1 MTNTKVGDRHK
12 WTELENGCLYYADQH
27 KPPAYAGACSDKAS
41 WLSDER
47 RDSEVHDWT
56 CKSGGLMGKGDAQ
69 VIATG
74 LHDADDFRRAMKRH
88 ERFLAAKVGDEHD
101 WRDLC
106 DGCLYSGERTYG
118 ACING
123 RARYLDLHTTDETNQ
138 WPPGPDLNSS
148 RPKAVVIAT
157 GCLTLAD
164 FKREIAAHRTRT
176 SIKVGDTHKWTELQN
191 GCLYT
196 AQKPGEPTL
205 YAGAYADR
213 VSWLHDSRAE
223 RECTQW
229 ISSRG
234 GLHTERASDPVV
246 VATDLSTAAEFRAAI
261 AAHRAASTAPLPSV
275 VSSVK
280 PGDTHTWDAL
290 SDGCLY
296 ICDDGDYGGVVDGKS
311 SWLNYGRDQH
321 AISSWQRGRDLCG
334 AKGPARVV
342 ATGLKTLEDF
352 QKAMAVDRAKRAV
365 KIGDVHEWSRLVP
378 GCAYVSAT
386 EDTSY
391 AGAIDNRAT
400 WLDTKWRLDLTF
412 EDWCDGLSLPGAG
425 KAIVIATGLK
435 TESDFRDA
443 IATHKLGRS
452 GPRVEIVSRRT
463 ALPAPNLGAAQVEPG
478 DCHSWNALV
487 DGCLYLSVQDDGTCY
502 YAAAADGRARWL
514 SLFTRDAVDRWPSRV
529 SLAGSDRKWA
539 RVIAVG
545 LRTTAEFMSARDAHA
560 KLMTATFR
568 RNAPL

>member
-88 ERFLAAKVGDEHD
+88 ERFLAAKV
-101 WRDLC
+101 
-106 DGCLYSGERTYG
+106 
-118 ACING
+118 
-123 RARYLDLHTTDETNQ
+123 
-138 WPPGPDLNSS
+138 
-148 RPKAVVIAT
+148 
-157 GCLTLAD
+157 
-164 FKREIAAHRTRT
+164 
-176 SIKVGDTHKWTELQN
+176 
-191 GCLYT
+191 
-196 AQKPGEPTL
+196 
-205 YAGAYADR
+205 
-213 VSWLHDSRAE
+213 
-223 RECTQW
+223 
-229 ISSRG
+229 
-234 GLHTERASDPVV
+234 
-246 VATDLSTAAEFRAAI
+246 
-261 AAHRAASTAPLPSV
+261 
-275 VSSVK
+275 
-280 PGDTHTWDAL
+280 
-290 SDGCLY
+290 
-296 ICDDGDYGGVVDGKS
+296 
-311 SWLNYGRDQH
+311 
-321 AISSWQRGRDLCG
+321 
-334 AKGPARVV
+334 
-342 ATGLKTLEDF
+342 
-352 QKAMAVDRAKRAV
+352 
-365 KIGDVHEWSRLVP
+365 GDVHEWSRLVP